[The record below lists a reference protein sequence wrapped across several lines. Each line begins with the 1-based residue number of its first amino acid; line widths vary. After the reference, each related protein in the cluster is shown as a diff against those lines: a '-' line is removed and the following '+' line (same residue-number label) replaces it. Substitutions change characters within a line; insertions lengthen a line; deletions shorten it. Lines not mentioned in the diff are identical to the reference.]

1 MVGFSVIDAALEGI
15 RLTREKPRVVLLWG
29 LYYIAFILLLLVI
42 AYLTLGAHMAE
53 LLTTMQH
60 PPNDQ
65 AAMQRLINTVSP
77 FLNIAGPVGMVFQAS
92 FTAAIYRRILRPDDM
107 RTGLRLGLDELRLLG
122 VFLILMF
129 TGMAALFAIQLAYVT
144 TAGMPAPLA
153 FAVLAAVL
161 VASVWIFIRLS
172 LVGSATYARRRLSI
186 LESWR
191 LTDGQSW
198 RLLASYLLAGALAVV
213 VLLLMQFVVAVVFE
227 GVRVLTGVMV
237 GSGSPLALAAFV
249 VLEVLSALIATCAYV
264 ILQAP
269 PAAAYAALVGEA

>member
-29 LYYIAFILLLLVI
+29 LYYIAFILVLAVI

-60 PPNDQ
+60 PPKDP
-65 AAMQRLINTVSP
+65 AAMERLINTVSP

-92 FTAAIYRRILRPDDM
+92 FTAAIYRRILRPDDA

-129 TGMAALFAIQLAYVT
+129 VTMAVIFAIQLAFVT
-144 TAGMPAPLA
+144 TAGVPAPLA

-161 VASVWIFIRLS
+161 AASVWVLIRLS
-172 LVGSATYARRRLSI
+172 LVGSATYVRRRLSI

-198 RLLASYLLAGALAVV
+198 RLLATYLLAGVLAVV
-213 VLLLMQFVVAVVFE
+213 VLLLMQVVVVKLFQI
-227 GVRVLTGVMV
+227 VQLVTGVSV
-237 GSGSPLALAAFV
+237 AGGGPLALTAFA
-249 VLEVLSALIATCAYV
+249 VLEAISALIATCAYV
-264 ILQAP
+264 IVQAP
-269 PAAAYAALVGEA
+269 PAAAYVALAGEA